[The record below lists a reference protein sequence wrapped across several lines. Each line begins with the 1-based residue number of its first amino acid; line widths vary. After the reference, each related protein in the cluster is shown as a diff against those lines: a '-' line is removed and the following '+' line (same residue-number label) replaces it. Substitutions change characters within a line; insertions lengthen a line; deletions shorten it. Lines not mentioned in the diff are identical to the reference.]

1 MVRHKHSEFVHF
13 IYSWPSWNMAAIW
26 YFRYDNNV
34 IQRRI
39 FGVKLYDNDGRP
51 RTRAIIVR
59 FRSERVRDEVFRAR
73 TKLKSHN
80 AERRT
85 DKIFINDDLTPR
97 RAKLSFDARASKR
110 ANKITDCW
118 TAYGRVM
125 IKDLAGKGAATL
137 YDSLVRSLPIALY
150 MGQS

>member
-1 MVRHKHSEFVHF
+1 MLQT
-13 IYSWPSWNMAAIW
+13 IC
-26 YFRYDNNV
+26 
-34 IQRRI
+34 
-39 FGVKLYDNDGRP
+39 NDKDGHP
-51 RTRAIIVR
+51 RARAIIVR
-59 FRSERVRDEVFRAR
+59 FQSERLRDEVFRAR

-80 AERRT
+80 AERT

-125 IKDLAGKGAATL
+125 IKDLASKVFQLKSAS
-137 YDSLVRSLPIALY
+137 DLP
-150 MGQS
+150 S

>member
-1 MVRHKHSEFVHF
+1 MQFFLNFSTYEL
-13 IYSWPSWNMAAIW
+13 IW
-26 YFRYDNNV
+26 YQMLQGLCKTTEKSSAGRLEMSPPLEIDDLERSHRLG
-34 IQRRI
+34 RRAD
-39 FGVKLYDNDGRP
+39 KDGRP

-125 IKDLAGKGAATL
+125 IKDLTGKVLQLNSAS
-137 YDSLVRSLPIALY
+137 DLPR
-150 MGQS
+150 

>member
-1 MVRHKHSEFVHF
+1 MSLGRLTWDVHF
-13 IYSWPSWNMAAIW
+13 GSWTYSERLHKLPAKRQKLCMKNKSYSIYI
-26 YFRYDNNV
+26 D
-34 IQRRI
+34 
-39 FGVKLYDNDGRP
+39 KDGRP

-59 FRSERVRDEVFRAR
+59 FRSERVCDEVFRAR

-85 DKIFINDDLTPR
+85 DKIFINDDLTAR

-110 ANKITDCW
+110 ANKIADCW

-125 IKDLAGKGAATL
+125 IKDLAGKVLQLNSAS
-137 YDSLVRSLPIALY
+137 DLPR
-150 MGQS
+150 